1 MDGIEQLGLERGHRE
16 RLLSLAREAIRD
28 RLTRGEASP
37 IEVSDPALQG
47 EFGAFVSLYVGDE
60 LRGCIGNLYARD
72 PLWRTVREMAVGAAT
87 ADPGAVPVTLS
98 ELRTLNIEISVIAPM
113 SQITPEEVEIG
124 ACGLY
129 VVRGPARGVL
139 LPQVATDH
147 GWTREQFLAEACAH
161 AGIGSEDWKLDG
173 TIIYGFAADVFSDL
187 SLG

>member
-1 MDGIEQLGLERGHRE
+1 MDGIEQLGLERSHRE

-28 RLTRGEASP
+28 RLTRGEPTS
-37 IEVSDPALQG
+37 IEESDPVLQG
-47 EFGAFVSLYVGDE
+47 EFGVFVSLYVGDE

-87 ADPGAVPVTLS
+87 ADPGSVPVTLT
-98 ELRTLNIEISVIAPM
+98 ELRSLNIEISVIAPM
-113 SQITPEEVEIG
+113 RQLTPDEVEIG

-161 AGIGSEDWKLDG
+161 AGLGPEEWKLDG
-173 TIIYGFAADVFSDL
+173 TAIYGFAADVFSDL